1 MIGIVEALPR
11 MEERYLKVQEVADR
25 LGVTRQAVHNWIN
38 EGRLRAVKA
47 GRALR
52 IPESA
57 IMEFLKPVQPGKNH
71 PEDDEHGN
79 A

>member
-1 MIGIVEALPR
+1 
-11 MEERYLKVQEVADR
+11 MEEKYLTVREVASR

-52 IPESA
+52 VPESA
-57 IMEFLKPVQPGKNH
+57 VVEFLKPVEPGEHHN
-71 PEDDEHGN
+71 DESEG
-79 A
+79 ATDA

>member
-1 MIGIVEALPR
+1 
-11 MEERYLKVQEVADR
+11 MEEKYLKVQEVADR

-38 EGRLRAVKA
+38 EGRLRAFKA

-57 IMEFLKPVQPGKNH
+57 VLEFLKPVEPGQHK
-71 PEDDEHGN
+71 PEQERKK
-79 A
+79 